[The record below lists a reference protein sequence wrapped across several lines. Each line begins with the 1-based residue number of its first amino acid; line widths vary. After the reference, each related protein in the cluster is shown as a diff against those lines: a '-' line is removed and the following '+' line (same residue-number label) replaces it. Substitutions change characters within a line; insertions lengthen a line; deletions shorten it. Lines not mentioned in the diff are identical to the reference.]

1 MKAWTIAVKDLV
13 VHTRDRTA
21 FVTLLLVPMV
31 MIIVLG
37 SVFTWNATSFQ
48 AHAVVVDLDGS
59 DLSRQLTQQ
68 VFVSPRVRDVLALTT
83 TTSEAE
89 ARTLVEQGKTA
100 AAVIIPSGFGAAAA
114 SGAPAHIQVLEN
126 PESLIQAGVVASIV
140 QSYTTDLQARRVAV
154 SVAIAVLGASG
165 AVPPARMREAVQDVL
180 EQAGT
185 SQPQDLISV
194 RTTALEGR
202 KVVPALDYYAVGMSL
217 MYLIFTANTGAWDML
232 EEKRQRTL
240 ARIMTT
246 PTSRLTVMAGK
257 FLGTLALTGLQFAII
272 ILLTRLLYHVQ
283 WSTSLPALLLMAGA
297 SVLAAAGLS
306 TVVAALVK
314 SGDQQGALGPA
325 VALIYSL
332 LGGSMWPVYVMP
344 AWLNTASHLTFTRW
358 AIDGFTALMLGG
370 GLSSVLLPA
379 GVCLGMAVVFV
390 AVSAV
395 ALGRNA

>member
-1 MKAWTIAVKDLV
+1 MKAWYIAVKDLV

-37 SVFTWNATSFQ
+37 SVFNWNATSFQ

-59 DLSRQLTQQ
+59 NLSRQLTQQ
-68 VFVSPRVRDVLALTT
+68 VLASPRVRDVLALTT

-100 AAVIIPSGFGAAAA
+100 AAIIIPKGFGGGAA
-114 SGAPAHIQVLEN
+114 SGAPARIEVLEN

-140 QSYTTDLQARRVAV
+140 QAYTTDLQAQRVAI
-154 SVAIAVLGASG
+154 SVATSVLEESG
-165 AVPPARMREAVQDVL
+165 AVPPARMGEAVRGVR
-180 EQAGT
+180 EQADAG
-185 SQPQDLISV
+185 QPQDLIAV
-194 RTTALEGR
+194 KTTALEGR

-217 MYLIFTANTGAWDML
+217 MYLIFTANTGAWNML

-246 PTSRLTVMAGK
+246 PTARLTVMAGK
-257 FLGTLALTGLQFAII
+257 SLGTLALTALQFAII

-283 WSTSLPALLLMAGA
+283 WSSSLPALLLMAGA

-306 TVVAALVK
+306 TMVAALVQ
-314 SGDQQGALGPA
+314 SREQEGALGPA

-344 AWLNTASHLTFTRW
+344 AWLDAASRLTFTRW
-358 AIDGFTALMLGG
+358 AIDGFSALMLGG
-370 GLSSVLLPA
+370 GVSSVLRPA
-379 GVCLGMAVVFV
+379 GVCLGMAVLFLG
-390 AVSAV
+390 VSAV
-395 ALGRNA
+395 ALNRNY

>member
-1 MKAWTIAVKDLV
+1 
-13 VHTRDRTA
+13 
-21 FVTLLLVPMV
+21 
-31 MIIVLG
+31 
-37 SVFTWNATSFQ
+37 
-48 AHAVVVDLDGS
+48 
-59 DLSRQLTQQ
+59 
-68 VFVSPRVRDVLALTT
+68 
-83 TTSEAE
+83 
-89 ARTLVEQGKTA
+89 
-100 AAVIIPSGFGAAAA
+100 
-114 SGAPAHIQVLEN
+114 
-126 PESLIQAGVVASIV
+126 
-140 QSYTTDLQARRVAV
+140 
-154 SVAIAVLGASG
+154 
-165 AVPPARMREAVQDVL
+165 
-180 EQAGT
+180 
-185 SQPQDLISV
+185 
-194 RTTALEGR
+194 
-202 KVVPALDYYAVGMSL
+202 
-217 MYLIFTANTGAWDML
+217 MYLIFTANEGAWDML
-232 EEKRQRTL
+232 EERRQRTL

-257 FLGTLALTGLQFAII
+257 FLGTLAITALQFAII

-344 AWLNTASHLTFTRW
+344 AWLNTASRLTFTRW

>member
-1 MKAWTIAVKDLV
+1 MKAWYIAVKDLV

-37 SVFTWNATSFQ
+37 SVFNWNATSFQ

-59 DLSRQLTQQ
+59 NLSRQLTQQ
-68 VFVSPRVRDVLALTT
+68 VLASPRVRDVLALTT

-100 AAVIIPSGFGAAAA
+100 AAIIIPKGFGAAAA
-114 SGAPAHIQVLEN
+114 SGAPARIEVLEN

-140 QSYTTDLQARRVAV
+140 QAYTTDLQARRVAI
-154 SVAIAVLGASG
+154 SVAISVLEESG
-165 AVPPARMREAVQDVL
+165 AVPPARMGEAVRGVR
-180 EQAGT
+180 EQAGAG
-185 SQPQDLISV
+185 QPQDLIAV
-194 RTTALEGR
+194 KTTALEGR

-246 PTSRLTVMAGK
+246 PTARLTVMAGK
-257 FLGTLALTGLQFAII
+257 FLGTLALTALQFAII

-283 WSTSLPALLLMAGA
+283 WSSSLPALLLMAGA

-306 TVVAALVK
+306 TMVAALVQ
-314 SGDQQGALGPA
+314 SREQEGALGPA

-344 AWLNTASHLTFTRW
+344 AWLDTASRLTFTRW
-358 AIDGFTALMLGG
+358 AIDGFSALMLGG
-370 GLSSVLLPA
+370 GVTSVLHPA
-379 GVCLGMAVVFV
+379 GVCIGMAVLFLG
-390 AVSAV
+390 VSAV
-395 ALGRNA
+395 ALNRNY

>member
-1 MKAWTIAVKDLV
+1 MKVWYIAVKDLAV
-13 VHTRDRTA
+13 RTRDRTA

-37 SVFTWNATSFQ
+37 SVFNWNATSFQ
-48 AHAVVVDLDGS
+48 AHAVVVDLDDS
-59 DLSRQLTQQ
+59 ALSRQLTQQ
-68 VFVSPRVRDVLALTT
+68 VFASAGARDVLALTT
-83 TTSEAE
+83 ASSEQD
-89 ARTLVEQGKTA
+89 ARTLVEQGRTA
-100 AAVIIPSGFGAAAA
+100 AAVIIPSGFGASVTSGAAA
-114 SGAPAHIQVLEN
+114 HIEVLQN
-126 PESLIQAGVVASIV
+126 PESLIQAGVVANIV
-140 QSYTTDLQARRVAV
+140 QAYTTELQTRRVAI
-154 SVAIAVLGASG
+154 SVATSVLGESG
-165 AVPPARMREAVQDVL
+165 AVPAGRMGEAVQDTL
-180 EQAGT
+180 EQAG
-185 SQPQDLISV
+185 SGRSQDLIAV
-194 RTTALEGR
+194 KTTALEGR

-217 MYLIFTANTGAWDML
+217 MYLIFTANEGAWDML
-232 EEKRQRTL
+232 EERRQRTL

-257 FLGTLALTGLQFAII
+257 FLGTLAITALQFAII

-314 SGDQQGALGPA
+314 SADQQGALGPA

-379 GVCLGMAVVFV
+379 GVCFGMAVVFV